1 MEQCFIQ
8 VRVDE
13 KLKKEATDV
22 LEQIGLDMPN
32 AIRMFLKRIVMEKGL
47 PFEAKIPEM
56 AEAMAN
62 TQRNQ
67 IKKECRIEYI
77 PETPYKLVDY
87 SEYIEALKKVPFG
100 KITRD
105 DDIYEYL
112 AKKHNVNRVE
122 LSGHRPLQ
130 DAFDK
135 KYPYWRVVSTRGFLC
150 EDRFL
155 YSVGEQK
162 RLLEA
167 EGLKIIQA
175 GAGGKSLKVENYKNY
190 LYDFNC

>member
-67 IKKECRIEYI
+67 IKKNQR
-77 PETPYKLVDY
+77 
-87 SEYIEALKKVPFG
+87 
-100 KITRD
+100 KITD
-105 DDIYEYL
+105 KLCYL
-112 AKKHNVNRVE
+112 VM
-122 LSGHRPLQ
+122 
-130 DAFDK
+130 
-135 KYPYWRVVSTRGFLC
+135 KY
-150 EDRFL
+150 
-155 YSVGEQK
+155 
-162 RLLEA
+162 
-167 EGLKIIQA
+167 
-175 GAGGKSLKVENYKNY
+175 
-190 LYDFNC
+190 